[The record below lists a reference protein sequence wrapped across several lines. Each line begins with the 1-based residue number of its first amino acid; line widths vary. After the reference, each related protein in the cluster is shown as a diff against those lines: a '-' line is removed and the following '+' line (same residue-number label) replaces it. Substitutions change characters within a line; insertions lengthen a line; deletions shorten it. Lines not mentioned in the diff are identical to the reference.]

1 MMTVEKERMK
11 TMAKERT
18 KTTDPSRL
26 PLGSILGYG
35 AGALPVNSPVNLRN
49 NYLMNFLTDVAGV
62 NPAAAGVLNAIMA
75 VWDAI
80 NDPIVAMLSDRTNLK
95 GMGKYRP
102 WICFG
107 SILLGLTTCL
117 AFWKP
122 GLQGGVQV
130 LYYFVVMMLLAWS
143 QTMVT
148 VPWQALNA
156 TLSADPEER
165 NRILTVRQLMGVLSQ
180 AMVALIVMKVVNS
193 AKTEAQGWMRMAL
206 LIASVAIVGGMVCV
220 YSVRRQD
227 YYNSLPAQSRF
238 SWAQQGRIVFKN
250 KPLLIAAGFVGF
262 LNLSYQLNN
271 SVNLYFMRIVLKDT
285 RLIAIGSVITMVC
298 SLILVPFI
306 PKILRTIGKVKASI
320 LGLVLMC
327 ARSLYV
333 FVMKGTFMAEGY
345 VLKQT
350 HFIGIIIASV
360 IMIIGYVLSNMATI
374 TFTMDITDYTEWRFG
389 TMQAGFIN
397 SASTLAK
404 KLTGSLAPMII
415 GFSLAAVGYT
425 NYDAVTPAI
434 KSMTADLTIYPQVIT
449 VALAI
454 LLLVIYPLKSD
465 ELAGIQ
471 AELKERRAAE
481 NNGQGGRI

>member
-1 MMTVEKERMK
+1 
-11 TMAKERT
+11 MAKERT

-156 TLSADPEER
+156 TLSADPE
-165 NRILTVRQLMGVLSQ
+165 
-180 AMVALIVMKVVNS
+180 
-193 AKTEAQGWMRMAL
+193 
-206 LIASVAIVGGMVCV
+206 
-220 YSVRRQD
+220 
-227 YYNSLPAQSRF
+227 
-238 SWAQQGRIVFKN
+238 
-250 KPLLIAAGFVGF
+250 
-262 LNLSYQLNN
+262 
-271 SVNLYFMRIVLKDT
+271 
-285 RLIAIGSVITMVC
+285 
-298 SLILVPFI
+298 
-306 PKILRTIGKVKASI
+306 
-320 LGLVLMC
+320 
-327 ARSLYV
+327 
-333 FVMKGTFMAEGY
+333 
-345 VLKQT
+345 
-350 HFIGIIIASV
+350 
-360 IMIIGYVLSNMATI
+360 
-374 TFTMDITDYTEWRFG
+374 
-389 TMQAGFIN
+389 
-397 SASTLAK
+397 
-404 KLTGSLAPMII
+404 
-415 GFSLAAVGYT
+415 
-425 NYDAVTPAI
+425 
-434 KSMTADLTIYPQVIT
+434 
-449 VALAI
+449 
-454 LLLVIYPLKSD
+454 
-465 ELAGIQ
+465 
-471 AELKERRAAE
+471 
-481 NNGQGGRI
+481 